1 MTALLQQAPSEA
13 GLTFPE
19 RMLAA
24 EVLLQQLSD
33 VIHSQPPAGLP
44 LDFVRATVDALSAAA
59 EAAANE
65 EGDQQLAAANAAM
78 VAAADSIVQDATAA
92 LTAAAQPPAP
102 AAAAAAQDE
111 PAAAAVAPGLA
122 AVAGA
127 VPAGGQPG
135 GDNTFGGLQT
145 PLAIVL
151 AAMDAVRNR
160 AEEAYDELNDVDQ
173 PLAANAAL
181 ELAHEGY
188 GVEGLLEDA
197 IAGEVMLPLLATSAF
212 VGCACPVVSSSG
224 ANHLSPLTCP
234 GPNLYCRTL
243 LAVRCSLPWRQCC
256 SRRLRE
262 LASHSLRTC
271 WLPEP

>member
-1 MTALLQQAPSEA
+1 VSAYSKQQQFEGCSQSGAQLHTLLQGLDESAPLASMTALLQQAPSEV

-44 LDFVRATVDALSAAA
+44 LDFVRGTVDALSAAA

-65 EGDQQLAAANAAM
+65 DGDQQLTAANAAM
-78 VAAADSIVQDATAA
+78 AAAADSIVQDA
-92 LTAAAQPPAP
+92 AAAAMTDAQPLAP

-111 PAAAAVAPGLA
+111 PAAAAEAPGLA

-127 VPAGGQPG
+127 APAGGQPG
-135 GDNTFGGLQT
+135 CDNTFGGLQT

-151 AAMDAVRNR
+151 AAVDAVRNR
-160 AEEAYDELNDVDQ
+160 AAESYDELNDAGQ

-181 ELAHEGY
+181 ELTNEGY
-188 GVEGLLEDA
+188 GLEGLLEDA
-197 IAGEVMLPLLATSAF
+197 IAGEVMLPVLATSTF
-212 VGCACPVVSSSG
+212 VRCACPVVNSSG
-224 ANHLSPLTCP
+224 ANYL
-234 GPNLYCRTL
+234 
-243 LAVRCSLPWRQCC
+243 
-256 SRRLRE
+256 
-262 LASHSLRTC
+262 
-271 WLPEP
+271 